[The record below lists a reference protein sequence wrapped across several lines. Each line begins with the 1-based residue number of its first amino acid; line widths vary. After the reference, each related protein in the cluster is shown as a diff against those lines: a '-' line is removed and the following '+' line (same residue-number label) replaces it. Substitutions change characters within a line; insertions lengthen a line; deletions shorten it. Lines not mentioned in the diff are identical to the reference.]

1 MASGAAVMD
10 NGAAGGSGAAA
21 SGRPGESEGSCM
33 YRRHFC
39 WLRQPARALRRL
51 RRRKNTTCFYA
62 DNLDTLEDLGF
73 LDSARALPGADV
85 EGLRDLRMTL
95 RARFRTEQ
103 RSHCNP

>member
-1 MASGAAVMD
+1 MAQLEAV
-10 NGAAGGSGAAA
+10 GQRPVVGLVRVRAAA
-21 SGRPGESEGSCM
+21 CTDGTFAGCGSQHAFCAVCAGEK
-33 YRRHFC
+33 Y
-39 WLRQPARALRRL
+39 
-51 RRRKNTTCFYA
+51 NVFYA

>member
-1 MASGAAVMD
+1 M
-10 NGAAGGSGAAA
+10 
-21 SGRPGESEGSCM
+21 
-33 YRRHFC
+33 
-39 WLRQPARALRRL
+39 
-51 RRRKNTTCFYA
+51 FYA

-85 EGLRDLRMTL
+85 EGLRDLTMTL